1 MAPDPLFVFVD
12 ERALEKPTFKTF
24 IAILDNYIAQT
35 GQSEVVTTEERQEN
49 QRFLNFAMDTAVMQ
63 YVHKVGLKLPLTPQV
78 AL

>member
-1 MAPDPLFVFVD
+1 VAPDPLFVFVD
-12 ERALEKPTFKTF
+12 EKVLEKPTFKAF

-63 YVHKVGLKLPLTPQV
+63 YVHKVGLKLLHTPQS